1 MEKQNLNEGK
11 KEENNIKKSYNENN
25 NNNYKKPFINP
36 NKKFIEP
43 NQIINTNPKKNKG
56 KFDNIAINLQKQ
68 FDEIPTNAESI
79 FQNIN
84 FNINDKGLNY
94 KDLISESSQSSN
106 NSNNKNDDKMR
117 ASQQTLIDDLKEK
130 LNLKF
135 LEIDKEDFISKK
147 KKIFENC
154 YYQEYIPNI
163 TFENKGNIYSFKLF
177 NDLKIGF
184 ENKWN
189 KLFENVLYNESDEE
203 DIEKIRT
210 NIFHD
215 LKNGIDYLKSKSTIS
230 NNIKDIILTIR
241 KD

>member
-11 KEENNIKKSYNENN
+11 KEEKEIKNSNNENN
-25 NNNYKKPFINP
+25 INYKKPFINP

-43 NQIINTNPKKNKG
+43 NQITNKNPKSKKG
-56 KFDNIAINLQKQ
+56 KFDKITINLQKQ

-84 FNINDKGLNY
+84 YNINDKGLNY

-147 KKIFENC
+147 KKIYDNS

-203 DIEKIRT
+203 DIEKIRE

-215 LKNGIDYLKSKSTIS
+215 LQNGIDYLKSKSNIS

>member
-11 KEENNIKKSYNENN
+11 KEEKEIKNSNNENN
-25 NNNYKKPFINP
+25 INYKKPFINP

-43 NQIINTNPKKNKG
+43 NQITNKNPKSKKG
-56 KFDNIAINLQKQ
+56 KFDKITINLQKQ

-84 FNINDKGLNY
+84 YNINDKGLNY

-106 NSNNKNDDKMR
+106 NSNNKSDDKMR

-147 KKIFENC
+147 KKIYDNFYN
-154 YYQEYIPNI
+154 QEYIPNI
-163 TFENKGNIYSFKLF
+163 TFENNGNIYSFKLF
-177 NDLKIGF
+177 NDIKIGF

-215 LKNGIDYLKSKSTIS
+215 LKNGIEYLKSKSTIS
-230 NNIKDIILTIR
+230 NNIKEIILTIR

>member
-106 NSNNKNDDKMR
+106 NSNNKNDKMR

>member
-11 KEENNIKKSYNENN
+11 KEEKEIKNSNNENN
-25 NNNYKKPFINP
+25 INYKKPFINP

-43 NQIINTNPKKNKG
+43 NQITNKNPKSKKG
-56 KFDNIAINLQKQ
+56 KFDKITINLQKQ

-84 FNINDKGLNY
+84 YNINDKGLNY

-106 NSNNKNDDKMR
+106 NSNNKNEETLKT
-117 ASQQTLIDDLKEK
+117 SQQTLINDLKEK

-147 KKIFENC
+147 KKIYDNFYN
-154 YYQEYIPNI
+154 QEYIPNI
-163 TFENKGNIYSFKLF
+163 TFENNGNIYSFKLF
-177 NDLKIGF
+177 NDIKIGF

-215 LKNGIDYLKSKSTIS
+215 LKNGIEYLKSKSTIS
-230 NNIKDIILTIR
+230 NNIKEIILTIR

>member
-11 KEENNIKKSYNENN
+11 KEEKEIKNSNNENN
-25 NNNYKKPFINP
+25 INYKKPFINP

-43 NQIINTNPKKNKG
+43 NQITNKNPKSKKG
-56 KFDNIAINLQKQ
+56 KFDKITINLQKQ

-84 FNINDKGLNY
+84 YNINDKGLNY

-106 NSNNKNDDKMR
+106 NSNNKNEETLKT
-117 ASQQTLIDDLKEK
+117 SQQTLIDDLKEK

-147 KKIFENC
+147 KKIYDNFYN
-154 YYQEYIPNI
+154 QEYIPNI
-163 TFENKGNIYSFKLF
+163 TFENNGNIYSFKLF

-215 LKNGIDYLKSKSTIS
+215 LKNGIEYLKSKSTIC
-230 NNIKDIILTIR
+230 NNIKEIILTIR

>member
-11 KEENNIKKSYNENN
+11 KEEKEIKNSNNENN
-25 NNNYKKPFINP
+25 INYKKPFINP

-43 NQIINTNPKKNKG
+43 NQITNKNPKSKKG

-106 NSNNKNDDKMR
+106 NSNNKSDDKMR

-163 TFENKGNIYSFKLF
+163 TFENNGNIYSFKLF
-177 NDLKIGF
+177 NDIKIGF

-215 LKNGIDYLKSKSTIS
+215 LKNGIEYLKSKSTIS
-230 NNIKDIILTIR
+230 NNIKEIILTIR

>member
-11 KEENNIKKSYNENN
+11 KEEKEIKNSNNENN
-25 NNNYKKPFINP
+25 INYKKPFINP
-36 NKKFIEP
+36 NKKFIEE
-43 NQIINTNPKKNKG
+43 NINKNSKKNKG
-56 KFDNIAINLQKQ
+56 KFDKITINLQKQ

-84 FNINDKGLNY
+84 YNINDKGLNY

-106 NSNNKNDDKMR
+106 NSNNKSDDKMR
-117 ASQQTLIDDLKEK
+117 SSQQTLIDDLKEK

-147 KKIFENC
+147 KKIYDNFYN
-154 YYQEYIPNI
+154 QEYIPNI
-163 TFENKGNIYSFKLF
+163 TFENNGNIYSFKLF
-177 NDLKIGF
+177 NDIKIGF

-215 LKNGIDYLKSKSTIS
+215 LKNGIEYLKSKSTIS
-230 NNIKDIILTIR
+230 NNIKEIILTIR

>member
-11 KEENNIKKSYNENN
+11 KEEKEIKNSNNENN
-25 NNNYKKPFINP
+25 INYKKPFINP

-43 NQIINTNPKKNKG
+43 NQITNKNPKSKKG
-56 KFDNIAINLQKQ
+56 KFDKITINLQKQ

-106 NSNNKNDDKMR
+106 NSNNKSDDKMR

-147 KKIFENC
+147 KKIYDNS

-163 TFENKGNIYSFKLF
+163 T
-177 NDLKIGF
+177 F

>member
-43 NQIINTNPKKNKG
+43 NQIINTDPKKNKG

-106 NSNNKNDDKMR
+106 NSNNKNDKMR